1 MRAVIWTSIHGEFA
15 TRDKCFRTPFAHF
28 GFDFVP
34 DSILI
39 FHLHTLTITGVD
51 RFSVELPVHP
61 VCQDDK

>member
-1 MRAVIWTSIHGEFA
+1 MVIGMLWHV
-15 TRDKCFRTPFAHF
+15 KFRTPFAHF